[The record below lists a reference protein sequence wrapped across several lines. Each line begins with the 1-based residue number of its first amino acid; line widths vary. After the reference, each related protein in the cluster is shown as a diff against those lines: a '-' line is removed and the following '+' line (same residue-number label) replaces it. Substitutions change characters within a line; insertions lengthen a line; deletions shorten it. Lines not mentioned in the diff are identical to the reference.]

1 MISVNKIPTGTV
13 IKFVGCGE
21 CSGKSVCFFCV
32 KGVKNTG
39 VVAFTYPDFDIPSIE
54 VKVKG
59 SDCLLELTQADI
71 EDPDL
76 ISQIVIS

>member
-1 MISVNKIPTGTV
+1 MKISKIPTGTV
-13 IKFVGCGE
+13 IKFVGCSI

-39 VVAFTYPDFDIPSIE
+39 VVAFTYHDFDIPSIE
-54 VKVKG
+54 VKVEG
-59 SDCLLELTQADI
+59 ADCLLELTQADI

-76 ISQIVIS
+76 ISRIVMP